1 MMVMYQKSVCF
12 TSVENPPSR
21 TTVAHTVASVPKPF
35 IALYASALLRIKKLS
50 HSSGSKCPMMFQV
63 VPLCF
68 LAILAMRL
76 IADTR
81 TVSHMMS

>member
-1 MMVMYQKSVCF
+1 
-12 TSVENPPSR
+12 
-21 TTVAHTVASVPKPF
+21 
-35 IALYASALLRIKKLS
+35 LYASALLRIKKLS